1 MSSSKTF
8 SRRAFLGRAAKL
20 TLGGSGLYAS
30 LGSMNL
36 MRALAAD
43 NAIDYRALVCI
54 FLAGGNDSFNMLVPR
69 SDGEYATYLDSRRNM
84 AIAQEDILPLEIP
97 GSGNAL
103 YGVHPSMPEVQQL
116 FNSGALAMVSNVG
129 ALLEPVNKSAVL
141 AEQANLPGQL
151 FSHNNQIAFWQ
162 KLQSDNSNPTGWAG
176 RMADLLLAN
185 SGNALSSPIPPAAPP

>member
-43 NAIDYRALVCI
+43 NAGDYRALVCI

-129 ALLEPVNKSAVL
+129 ALLEPVNKSGQSAWPAVFT
-141 AEQANLPGQL
+141 Q
-151 FSHNNQIAFWQ
+151 
-162 KLQSDNSNPTGWAG
+162 
-176 RMADLLLAN
+176 
-185 SGNALSSPIPPAAPP
+185 